1 MQLSFLTC
9 YPEIF
14 NYGKKCLRKLLQNI
28 ANRITICKMKTEN
41 CRDNIT
47 LNKITQKLY
56 ETFPS
61 YRCIEKTMICYFDD
75 Q

>member
-1 MQLSFLTC
+1 MQLSFLTG

-61 YRCIEKTMICYFDD
+61 YRCIEKTICYFDD